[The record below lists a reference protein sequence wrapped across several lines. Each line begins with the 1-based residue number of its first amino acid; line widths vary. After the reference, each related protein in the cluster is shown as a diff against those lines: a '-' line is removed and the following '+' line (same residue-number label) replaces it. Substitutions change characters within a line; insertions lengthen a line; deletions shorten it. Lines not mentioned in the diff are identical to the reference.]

1 MNRFGF
7 TAVPVVRPQEHFTA
21 RFVGHTLPQ
30 NEQLTVT
37 YESPEARDAAMKEE
51 VARARPG
58 VLLVPFEITSGV
70 RAGTPPT
77 QAVKV
82 TAQGILPE

>member
-7 TAVPVVRPQEHFTA
+7 TSVPVTRPEEHFTA
-21 RFVGHTLPQ
+21 RFVGHKLPQ
-30 NEQLTVT
+30 HEQLTAT
-37 YESPEARDAAMKEE
+37 YESAEVRDLAMQEE

-77 QAVKV
+77 QSVKV
-82 TAQGILPE
+82 TNQGILPE

>member
-7 TAVPVVRPQEHFTA
+7 TVVPTTRPSEHFTA
-21 RFVGHTLPQ
+21 RYVGHTLPQ
-30 NEQLTVT
+30 HEMLTVT
-37 YESPEARDAAMKEE
+37 YESANVRDAAMLEE

-58 VLLVPFEITSGV
+58 VLLVPFEVTSGV

-77 QAVKV
+77 QSVKV
-82 TAQGILPE
+82 TDQGVIPE